1 MSSNDSKNTTVRSFF
16 ISSDLRN
23 VKLDPN
29 PSDFHYEL
37 PVTLTNV
44 EGVSIRDYKFR
55 KETLVNRNNRS
66 INIWGKKSNVSFN
79 ATVVLTVRD
88 YTDISTLIGNI
99 NTAFTSALATTPAS
113 GVSVTFNYTTNDAT
127 TKLLTVNMTG
137 TTSGDYLIIDSS
149 SVMESMGFPSSSFC
163 LYNTAIAD
171 NTLPVDTPAFNIA
184 SGPVSALGP
193 YDLTNTS
200 DMIVR
205 INDIEAVL
213 CEHPVINR
221 ATAVLFS
228 AADSSTT
235 SSKQCLDHYMPL
247 LQPQG
252 RVQRLRIRLLNI
264 DGDLYD
270 TTTASFLVRFY
281 CANSKTSI

>member
-1 MSSNDSKNTTVRSFF
+1 MSSDGKGMTVRSFF

-23 VKLDPN
+23 PKIDPN

-55 KETLVNRNNRS
+55 KETLVNRGNRN
-66 INIWGKKSNVSFN
+66 IKIWGRKSNSSFS
-79 ATVVLTVRD
+79 ATVVLAVRD
-88 YTDISTLIGNI
+88 YSDISALVTNI
-99 NTAFTSALATTPAS
+99 NTGFVSALSSS
-113 GVSVTFNYTTNDAT
+113 GITVTFNSSANDAT

-137 TTSGDYLIIDSS
+137 TSSGDYIIIDKSS
-149 SVMESMGFPSSSFC
+149 LMESMGFPGSGFC
-163 LYNTAIAD
+163 LYNTTIAAG
-171 NTLPVDTPAFNIA
+171 TLPVDMPAFNIA
-184 SGPVSALGP
+184 TGPVTALGP
-193 YDLTNTS
+193 YDLSNTS
-200 DMIVR
+200 DMILR
-205 INDIEAVL
+205 INDIESVL

-228 AADSSTT
+228 AADSANT
-235 SSKQCLDHYMPL
+235 SSKQCLDHFMPL

-252 RVQRLRIRLLNI
+252 RVQRLRIRLLNL
-264 DGDLYD
+264 DGELYD

-281 CANSKTSI
+281 CADSKSSI